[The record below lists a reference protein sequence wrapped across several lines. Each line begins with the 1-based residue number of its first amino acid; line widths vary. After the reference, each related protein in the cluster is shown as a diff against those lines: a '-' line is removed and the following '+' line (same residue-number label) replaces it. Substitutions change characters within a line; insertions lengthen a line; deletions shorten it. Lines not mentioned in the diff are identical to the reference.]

1 MLKYNFHTFIRSLVH
16 TNNWRVFLFIRNKKS
31 NYKVASEPVAIENK
45 VASDEVDQQN
55 NPAGKP
61 QAVQQNVYDH
71 PAPSDSLTIENNNA
85 SSTSAMEQI
94 EMQKVEQ

>member
-1 MLKYNFHTFIRSLVH
+1 M
-16 TNNWRVFLFIRNKKS
+16 FLFIRNKKS
-31 NYKVASEPVAIENK
+31 NDEVASGSVAIANE
-45 VASDEVDQQN
+45 VASNEVDQQN
-55 NPAGKP
+55 NQAGKP
-61 QAVQQNVYDH
+61 QAVQQNVYDN